1 VIENN
6 STGTMAALGIG
17 WDELRAA
24 NPALVM
30 LSSQLLGAR
39 GPRAAWTGYGP
50 SVQAYGGLS
59 TQWAFPGDRLPPGT
73 TSNHPDMLAGH
84 LCAVATLAAL
94 FGRGASGSGGHVEM
108 AQVDAL
114 IATIGDLLMA
124 ESLAPGGA
132 EPDGNDDLRGDP
144 WGVFPCAGD
153 QEWCVICVRG
163 DADWAGLRRAMG
175 NPDWAADAGLAAA
188 PGRRSRR
195 DELTGQVEAWTAGL
209 SPDEV
214 TARCQ
219 AEGVPAGPMRH
230 PTDLLADP
238 QLISRGFLVAID
250 QPDIGPLVLDGRS
263 FLASDLAAP
272 IEGPAPRLGQHTRE
286 IGRDRLGL
294 DDPEIDRLIAAG
306 VLEVSDP

>member
-1 VIENN
+1 
-6 STGTMAALGIG
+6 
-17 WDELRAA
+17 
-24 NPALVM
+24 M